1 MKSQPITMK
10 QQFISLDMGDTL
22 LRTGPAITFCE
33 GDSTGTAL
41 LEVLERFPYGTP
53 YDDLHKRAL
62 VLAQELCVP
71 LGTPDF
77 TTPTPTVVE
86 AAETIRAL
94 ARQSNA
100 FNWMARYQGVI
111 TIGGAWKSVERS
123 SVVVDCLPIDEK
135 LPNVTF
141 SGATL
146 LEAVEKAM
154 RGERKDKAEALTKE
168 QKRERQER
176 QTYERLK
183 AKYETAEGGKAV

>member
-1 MKSQPITMK
+1 MKSRPITMK

-33 GDSTGTAL
+33 GDTTGTAL

-53 YDDLHKRAL
+53 YDEIHSRAK

-86 AAETIRAL
+86 AAATIRAM

-100 FNWMARYQGVI
+100 FNWMARYLGVI
-111 TIGGAWKSVERS
+111 TIGGSWEVDGVGIIKSSE
-123 SVVVDCLPIDEK
+123 VVVDCLPIDDK
-135 LPNVTF
+135 LPQVTF

-154 RGERKDKAEALTKE
+154 RGEQDED
-168 QKRERQER
+168 
-176 QTYERLK
+176 
-183 AKYETAEGGKAV
+183 